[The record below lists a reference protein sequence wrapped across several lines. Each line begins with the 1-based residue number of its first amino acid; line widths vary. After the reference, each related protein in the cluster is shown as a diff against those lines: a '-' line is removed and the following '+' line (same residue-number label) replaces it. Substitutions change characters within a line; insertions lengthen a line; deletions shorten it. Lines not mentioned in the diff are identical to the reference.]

1 MTVVTASAP
10 GKLFLLGEYAVLKG
24 APALLTAVGRRVR
37 VTAAASDAWRL
48 TAREVGVEALE
59 LGEGGALPP
68 GPAPEIRERLALF
81 DAVRMAVTEL
91 ADTTRSAVGLADD
104 ARDAGSGDGKG
115 VGAKVGA
122 GAGAGEPTPLELTID
137 SSALHEDGHKL
148 GLGSSAAVAAALTAA
163 LASARGIRLTREQ
176 LFALA
181 SSAHRTAQGGSG
193 SGGDVATSVY
203 GGLLLYTRG
212 APPSPATWPEGLG
225 LFTVVTGTGAS
236 TVDLVGRVAAYR
248 ERDPLGHDRDLDA
261 LRALAA
267 EAMAALADADAL
279 LALADEYFRAL
290 ETLSIHS
297 GAEIVTERH
306 RELREVAAARGAVF
320 KPSGA
325 GGGDLGLVFAKLEAT
340 DALQSAFTD
349 LGATVIPTPNSPD
362 GVRIEAT

>member
-10 GKLFLLGEYAVLKG
+10 GKLFLLGEYAVLGG
-24 APALLTAVGRRVR
+24 APALLTAVDRRVR

-48 TAREVGVEALE
+48 TAREIGVDALE

-68 GPAPEIRERLALF
+68 GPAPEIRERLALVE
-81 DAVRMAVTEL
+81 AVRRAVTEL
-91 ADTTRSAVGLADD
+91 ADNTRSAVGLA
-104 ARDAGSGDGKG
+104 AATTDAGSGERLG
-115 VGAKVGA
+115 VGAKV
-122 GAGAGEPTPLELTID
+122 GAGEPTPLELTID

-212 APPSPATWPEGLG
+212 APPAPATWPEGLG
-225 LFTVVTGTGAS
+225 LFTVLTGTGAS

-267 EAMAALADADAL
+267 EATAALADADAL
-279 LALADEYFRAL
+279 LALADEYFHAL

-306 RELREVAAARGAVF
+306 RELREVAAARDAVF

-340 DALQSAFTD
+340 DQLQSAFTD
-349 LGATVIPTPNSPD
+349 LGATVIPTPHSPD